1 MSQQTT
7 PAEQKS
13 LQRKKPPFRADQV
26 GSLLRSEPVKK
37 ARLQKAAGEIT
48 VEQLRQIENDEIIR
62 IVEKQKE
69 TGLNVVTDGEFRR
82 AWWHFDFLE
91 NLDGVEPFTP
101 EQGIQFH
108 NVQTKA
114 RGIKVTGDIDF
125 STHPMLEDYSFL
137 HSIAGDATPKMTIP
151 SPNMLFF

>member
-1 MSQQTT
+1 M
-7 PAEQKS
+7 
-13 LQRKKPPFRADQV
+13 
-26 GSLLRSEPVKK
+26 
-37 ARLQKAAGEIT
+37 
-48 VEQLRQIENDEIIR
+48 
-62 IVEKQKE
+62 
-69 TGLNVVTDGEFRR
+69 TDGEFRR

-125 STHPMLEDYSFL
+125 QLTQCLKITHF
-137 HSIAGDATPKMTIP
+137 SIALPVTRRQNDDP
-151 SPNMLFF
+151 SPNMLFFRGKLERMRTKRLSPFPARCIQSI